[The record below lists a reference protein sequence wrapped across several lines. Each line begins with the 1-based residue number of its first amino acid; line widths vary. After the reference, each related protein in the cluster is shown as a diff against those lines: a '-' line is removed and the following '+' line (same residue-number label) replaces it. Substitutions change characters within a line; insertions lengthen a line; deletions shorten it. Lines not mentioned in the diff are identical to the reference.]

1 MTAAAELAVA
11 TVAQAFL
18 DACAWDVAVRKPG
31 NVSLHSPGHR
41 MQAEDFLA
49 SARACVGAL
58 VAPGRRVGERVEAA
72 VRATRAAVGCNTN
85 LGIVLLCAPLA
96 AAAEPPGR
104 LGAGP
109 EAWRRALEAVFADL
123 DREDAAAVFR
133 AIVVASPGGLG
144 AAAQQDVHQPPTLD
158 LRAAMALAAG
168 RDRIARQYR
177 DGAAE
182 LLDLGL
188 AVLARHGLEGGLGPA
203 PAVPDAARV
212 AAVEHLH
219 LAWLASGP
227 DSHIVRRHGEAAAQ
241 TVLSQAEAWLAR
253 VRPGRPLQGDP
264 AFTAWD
270 EALKSA
276 SINPGTSADLV
287 VATLMLATLQGGG
300 RWHES

>member
-1 MTAAAELAVA
+1 MTATAV
-11 TVAQAFL
+11 VAQAFL

-31 NVSLHSPGHR
+31 NVSQHSPGHR
-41 MQAEDFLA
+41 MQAEDFVA

-96 AAAEPPGR
+96 AAAERPG
-104 LGAGP
+104 LIGAGP
-109 EAWRRALEAVFADL
+109 AAWRRALEAVFAAL

-144 AAAQQDVHQPPTLD
+144 EAAQQDVHRPPTLD

-188 AVLARHGLEGGLGPA
+188 AVLGRHGLEAGLGAVPDA
-203 PAVPDAARV
+203 PDAPDAARV

-219 LAWLASGP
+219 LAWLASAP

-241 TVLSQAEAWLAR
+241 TVLSQAAAWKAR

-264 AFTAWD
+264 AFLAWD

-287 VATLMLATLQGGG
+287 VATLMLAALQGSA